1 LITAA
6 VAPVA
11 AALPPPPRWP
21 GGTTAML
28 AVAGGA
34 LAIEQL
40 GAGPPVLLLHG
51 WTLDRRMWRP
61 QLPLAADHSLIGIDR
76 RGFGQST
83 AATDLAAEP
92 DDVLRVADALGLAR
106 FHLVAMSQ
114 GGRVGLALARRAPG
128 RLLSLTLQGTALDGV
143 AAADEAVPIAAM
155 AAAVRRHDLAAVQ
168 ALIKG
173 HPLMRVA
180 SLSGTALATEMLADY
195 AARDLLSPSQPLP
208 AFAAAITGLDIP
220 IAAIV
225 GADDTPQRRAN
236 AQALAAAG
244 ATLIELPTAGHLCN
258 IDSPDA
264 FNAALRGQFA
274 RG

>member
-1 LITAA
+1 MITAA

-11 AALPPPPRWP
+11 AALSPPARWP

-61 QLPLAADHSLIGIDR
+61 QLPLAADVTLVGIDR

-83 AATDLAAEP
+83 ATANLAAEP
-92 DDVLRVADALGLAR
+92 DDILRVADALGLAR

-155 AAAVRRHDLAAVQ
+155 AAAARRKDLAAVR
-168 ALIKG
+168 ALVEG

-180 SLSGTALATEMLADY
+180 SLSGTALAAEMLANY
-195 AARDLLSPSQPLP
+195 TARDLLSPGRPLP

-220 IAAIV
+220 VAAIV

-244 ATLIELPTAGHLCN
+244 ATLTEIPAAGHLCN
-258 IDSPDA
+258 IDSADA

>member
-1 LITAA
+1 
-6 VAPVA
+6 
-11 AALPPPPRWP
+11 
-21 GGTTAML
+21 ML
-28 AVAGGA
+28 AVASGA

-83 AATDLAAEP
+83 AAADLAAEP

-143 AAADEAVPIAAM
+143 AAADETVPIAAM
-155 AAAVRRHDLAAVQ
+155 AAAAQRHDLGAVR
-168 ALIKG
+168 ALVKG

-180 SLSGTALATEMLADY
+180 SLSGSALAAEMLANY
-195 AARDLLSPSQPLP
+195 TARDLLSPGRPLP

-220 IAAIV
+220 VAAIV
-225 GADDTPQRRAN
+225 GTDDTPQRRAN

-244 ATLIELPTAGHLCN
+244 AALIEFPAAGHLCN
-258 IDSPDA
+258 IDSADA
-264 FNAALRGQFA
+264 FNAALHAQFA